1 MLVDA
6 LRDEMFDLEPRV
18 DLHEVE
24 AARSGVAEELDGG
37 CALVVALLR
46 ESESPGVE
54 TRSFF
59 VGEIELQVREKEKR
73 RNARRLFDEL
83 LVAAL
88 ERTLALAELDDV
100 AVRIAEDLDLDVSCA
115 REESGEK
122 EKRGKGYF
130 SRRRWPSPKC
140 FSASLRQLEMISAS

>member
-1 MLVDA
+1 MVDA

-24 AARSGVAEELDGG
+24 AARSGVAEKLDGG

-59 VGEIELQVREKEKR
+59 VGEIELQVREKEKW

-100 AVRIAEDLDLDVSCA
+100 AVRIAEDLDLDVSRA